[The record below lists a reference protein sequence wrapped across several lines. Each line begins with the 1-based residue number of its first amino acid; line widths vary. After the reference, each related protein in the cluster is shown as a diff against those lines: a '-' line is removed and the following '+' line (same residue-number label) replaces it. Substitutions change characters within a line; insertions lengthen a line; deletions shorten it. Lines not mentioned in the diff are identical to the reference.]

1 MIAKSE
7 TVFGKDHARKDV
19 RRAMTASDNSPAI
32 TIDEVEAGMQQRRLA
47 RARRDRIDAL
57 IYPVGVM
64 AALFVAWEAAAR
76 LFAIPPYLLPAPT
89 AILQSMD
96 ANVAVLIKQSLATTV
111 EIVLGFALSVAVGVP
126 LALAIFLWKPFSRSV
141 YPLLVSSQAVPK
153 VAVAPLF
160 LVWFGFG
167 LLPKVLIAFL
177 IAFFP
182 VVINTAMGLA
192 ALEREKIYLAQS
204 MGLGPFATFLK
215 IQLPNALPSI
225 FAGLKISITLAVV
238 GAVVGEFVGG
248 QGGLGYLLLIANGN
262 MDTALLF
269 AGIVALTLLGVVF
282 FALIGV
288 VERLVLP
295 PHAVERV
302 SFERGSM

>member
-1 MIAKSE
+1 MTE
-7 TVFGKDHARKDV
+7 TTGSR
-19 RRAMTASDNSPAI
+19 SPAKTPI
-32 TIDEVEAGMQQRRLA
+32 GAATEALETAIQERR
-47 RARRDRIDAL
+47 RRRRRRDRIGAL
-57 IYPVGVM
+57 LYPVAMMLGLLAV
-64 AALFVAWEAAAR
+64 WEAGAR
-76 LFAIPPYLLPAPT
+76 LFSVPSYLLPAPS
-89 AILQSMD
+89 AIMLSMD
-96 ANVAVLIKQSLATTV
+96 SNSAVLIKESVSTTI
-111 EIVLGFALSVAVGVP
+111 EILLGFALSVAIGVP
-126 LALAIFLWKPFSRSV
+126 LALAIYLWRPFARAV

-182 VVINTAMGLA
+182 IVINTAMGLA

-204 MGLGPFATFLK
+204 MGLGPVATFFK

-225 FAGLKISITLAVV
+225 FAGLKISITFAVV

-269 AGIVALTLLGVVF
+269 AGIVALTVLGVVLF
-282 FALIGV
+282 LAIGV
-288 VERLVLP
+288 LERLVLP
-295 PHAVERV
+295 PHAVEHA
-302 SFERGSM
+302 SLGGESM

>member
-1 MIAKSE
+1 LGMTVVLIA
-7 TVFGKDHARKDV
+7 
-19 RRAMTASDNSPAI
+19 
-32 TIDEVEAGMQQRRLA
+32 L
-47 RARRDRIDAL
+47 
-57 IYPVGVM
+57 
-64 AALFVAWEAAAR
+64 WEIAAR
-76 LFAIPPYLLPAPT
+76 VFSFPPYLVPAPS
-89 AILQSMD
+89 AIIESMD
-96 ANVAVLIKQSLATTV
+96 TNAAILIKQSVGTTV
-111 EIVLGFALSVAVGVP
+111 EILLGFALSVVVGVP
-126 LALAIFLWKPFSRSV
+126 LALAIFLWKPFARTV
-141 YPLLVSSQAVPK
+141 YPLLISSQAVPK
-153 VAVAPLF
+153 VAIAPLF

-192 ALEREKIYLAQS
+192 SLEREKIYLAQS
-204 MGLGPFATFLK
+204 MGLGSIATFFK
-215 IQLPNALPSI
+215 IQLPNAMPSI
-225 FAGLKISITLAVV
+225 FAGLKISITFAVV

-269 AGIVALTLLGVVF
+269 AGIVALTVLGIVL

-295 PHAVERV
+295 PHAVENAT
-302 SFERGSM
+302 FGKETM

>member
-1 MIAKSE
+1 MTEPMDAPAFA
-7 TVFGKDHARKDV
+7 TAP
-19 RRAMTASDNSPAI
+19 MTAGAS
-32 TIDEVEAGMQQRRLA
+32 ELEAGIRRRRRE
-47 RARRDRIDAL
+47 RARRERIVAFV
-57 IYPVGVM
+57 YPIAMMVGLVVVWQ
-64 AALFVAWEAAAR
+64 ATTLLFSV
-76 LFAIPPYLLPAPT
+76 PPYLLPAPS
-89 AILQSMD
+89 AIMQSME
-96 ANVAVLIKQSLATTV
+96 ANSAVLLKQSLATTL
-111 EIVLGFALSVAVGVP
+111 EILLGFALSIAVGVP
-126 LALAIFLWKPFSRSV
+126 LALAIYLWRPFARSI

-153 VAVAPLF
+153 VAIAPLF

-192 ALEREKIYLAQS
+192 AIEREKLYLAQS
-204 MGLGPFATFLK
+204 MGLGPLETFCK

-225 FAGLKISITLAVV
+225 FAGLKISITFAVV

-269 AGIVALTLLGVVF
+269 AGIVALTLLGVLF
-282 FALIGV
+282 FALIGL

-295 PHAVERV
+295 PHAVERA
-302 SFERGSM
+302 SLARDAM

>member
-1 MIAKSE
+1 
-7 TVFGKDHARKDV
+7 
-19 RRAMTASDNSPAI
+19 MTLAANSPAFAGVHNA
-32 TIDEVEAGMQQRRLA
+32 TIEQVEAAIQQRRRS
-47 RARRDRIDAL
+47 RARRDRIGAL
-57 IYPVGVM
+57 IYPIGMVVVLIAVWQV
-64 AALFVAWEAAAR
+64 AALF
-76 LFAIPPYLLPAPT
+76 FSFPPYLLPAPS
-89 AILQSMD
+89 AIAQAMK
-96 ANVAVLIKQSLATTV
+96 ANAAVLVTQSLGTTV
-111 EIVLGFALSVAVGVP
+111 EILLGFALSVAVGVP
-126 LALAIFLWKPFSRSV
+126 LALAIYLWRPLERVV
-141 YPLLVSSQAVPK
+141 YPLLISSQAVPK

-167 LLPKVLIAFL
+167 LVPKVLIAFL

-192 ALEREKIYLAQS
+192 ALEREKVYLAQS
-204 MGLGPFATFLK
+204 MGLGPVATFFK

-269 AGIVALTLLGVVF
+269 AGIVALTVLGVVLF
-282 FALIGV
+282 GLIGL

-295 PHAVERV
+295 PHAVERT
-302 SFERGSM
+302 SFARESM

>member
-1 MIAKSE
+1 MTNSTKP
-7 TVFGKDHARKDV
+7 VDV
-19 RRAMTASDNSPAI
+19 STAPRNSASL
-32 TIDEVEAGMQQRRLA
+32 DEVEANVQQRRLR
-47 RARRDRIDAL
+47 RARRERMANL
-57 IYPVGVM
+57 LYPIGMMLLLVV
-64 AALFVAWEAAAR
+64 LWEAASR
-76 LFAIPPYLLPAPT
+76 LFDIPVFLLPPPSVIAESMYANAQVLT
-89 AILQSMD
+89 RQS
-96 ANVAVLIKQSLATTV
+96 IETTL
-111 EIVLGFALSVAVGVP
+111 EIVLGFGLSIAVGVP
-126 LALAIFLWKPFSRSV
+126 LALAIFLWTPFARTV

-192 ALEREKIYLAQS
+192 SIEREKIYLAQS
-204 MGLGPFATFLK
+204 MGLSRLATFFK

-248 QGGLGYLLLIANGN
+248 QAGLGYLLLLANGS
-262 MDTALLF
+262 MDTPLLF
-269 AGIVALTLLGVVF
+269 AGIVALTILGVVF
-282 FALIGV
+282 FALIGI
-288 VERLVLP
+288 VERMVLP
-295 PHAVERV
+295 PHAVERA
-302 SFERGSM
+302 SFARESM

>member
-1 MIAKSE
+1 MTETTNPPEPSRERDLMGIA
-7 TVFGKDHARKDV
+7 
-19 RRAMTASDNSPAI
+19 
-32 TIDEVEAGMQQRRLA
+32 EVEAGLQRRR
-47 RARRDRIDAL
+47 RAWRDRISAL
-57 IYPVGVM
+57 LYPIGTL
-64 AALFVAWEAAAR
+64 AAVIVLWEAAAR
-76 LFAIPPYLLPAPT
+76 LFSIPAFLLPVPSVIAQAMYDHASVLMKESVET
-89 AILQSMD
+89 A
-96 ANVAVLIKQSLATTV
+96 V
-111 EIVLGFALSVAVGVP
+111 EIILGFALSIVVGVP
-126 LALAIFLWKPFSRSV
+126 LALAIFLWSPFARTV

-192 ALEREKIYLAQS
+192 SIEREKIYLAQS
-204 MGLGPFATFLK
+204 MGLSPLATFFK

-248 QGGLGYLLLIANGN
+248 QAGLGYLLLIANGS

-269 AGIVALTLLGVVF
+269 AGIVALTVLGVVF
-282 FALIGV
+282 FALIGL

-295 PHAVERV
+295 PHAVEGA
-302 SFERGSM
+302 SFARESM

>member
-1 MIAKSE
+1 
-7 TVFGKDHARKDV
+7 
-19 RRAMTASDNSPAI
+19 MTELADLSAVAVPRYPV
-32 TIDEVEAGMQQRRLA
+32 TIEQVEADLQKRRLR
-47 RARRDRIDAL
+47 RARRDRMAGL
-57 IYPVGVM
+57 IYPIAMMVVLL
-64 AALFVAWEAAAR
+64 ALWQAAAY
-76 LFAIPPYLLPAPT
+76 LFSFPSYLLPTPSAIVASMT
-89 AILQSMD
+89 ANSTL
-96 ANVAVLIKQSLATTV
+96 LIKQSLGTSV
-111 EIVLGFALSVAVGVP
+111 EILLGFALSVAVGVP
-126 LALAIFLWKPFSRSV
+126 LALAIYLWKPFARTV
-141 YPLLVSSQAVPK
+141 YPLLISSQAVPK

-167 LLPKVLIAFL
+167 LMPKVLIAFL

-204 MGLGPFATFLK
+204 MGLGSLATFFK

-225 FAGLKISITLAVV
+225 FAGLKISITFAVV

-269 AGIVALTLLGVVF
+269 AGIVALTLLGIVF
-282 FALIGV
+282 FALIGL

-295 PHAVERV
+295 PHAVERAT
-302 SFERGSM
+302 FEHGSM

>member
-1 MIAKSE
+1 MTDSVNSSVLPRPQN
-7 TVFGKDHARKDV
+7 TVGIEPAE
-19 RRAMTASDNSPAI
+19 AS
-32 TIDEVEAGMQQRRLA
+32 MQQRRLA
-47 RARRDRIDAL
+47 RARRDRTAAL
-57 IYPVGVM
+57 AYPVGTMVVLI
-64 AALFVAWEAAAR
+64 AAWEVATW
-76 LFAIPPYLLPAPT
+76 LFAIPPYLLPAPSSI
-89 AILQSMD
+89 AQAMV
-96 ANVAVLIKQSLATTV
+96 ANEAVLLKHSVGTTV
-111 EIVLGFALSVAVGVP
+111 EILLGFALSVAVGVP
-126 LALAIFLWKPFSRSV
+126 LALGIFLWKPFANTI

-192 ALEREKIYLAQS
+192 AIEREKIYLAQS
-204 MGLGPFATFLK
+204 MGLGAVRTFFK

-269 AGIVALTLLGVVF
+269 AGIVALTVLGVVF

-295 PHAVERV
+295 PHAVEQV
-302 SFERGSM
+302 TFERGSM

>member
-1 MIAKSE
+1 MTDTVAQIA
-7 TVFGKDHARKDV
+7 
-19 RRAMTASDNSPAI
+19 MSDG
-32 TIDEVEAGMQQRRLA
+32 ELEAGIRRRRRQ
-47 RARRDRIDAL
+47 RARRDRIGSL
-57 IYPVGVM
+57 VYPVGMTVALV
-64 AALFVAWEAAAR
+64 AAWQAAAG
-76 LFAIPPYLLPAPT
+76 LFSIPPYLLPAPS
-89 AILQSMD
+89 AIVQAMVT
-96 ANVAVLIKQSLATTV
+96 NFAVLMKESVSTTI
-111 EIVLGFALSVAVGVP
+111 EILLGFGLSVVVGVP
-126 LALAIFLWKPFSRSV
+126 LALAIYLWRPFARSI

-192 ALEREKIYLAQS
+192 SLEREKIYLAQS
-204 MGLGPFATFLK
+204 MGLGPFATFFK
-215 IQLPNALPSI
+215 IQLPNAMPSI
-225 FAGLKISITLAVV
+225 FAGLKISITFAVV

-269 AGIVALTLLGVVF
+269 AGIVALTVLGVVLF
-282 FALIGV
+282 LLIGLA
-288 VERLVLP
+288 ERLVLP
-295 PHAVERV
+295 PHAVEHA
-302 SFERGSM
+302 SLGNEGT

>member
-1 MIAKSE
+1 MTEAVDL
-7 TVFGKDHARKDV
+7 TVLA
-19 RRAMTASDNSPAI
+19 AAPNAA
-32 TIDEVEAGMQQRRLA
+32 TIEQVEAGIQQRRRE
-47 RARRDRIDAL
+47 RARRDRIAAL
-57 IYPVGVM
+57 IYPIGMMVALI
-64 AALFVAWEAAAR
+64 AAWQVAAELFS
-76 LFAIPPYLLPAPT
+76 FPPYLLPAPS
-89 AILQSMD
+89 AIAEAMA
-96 ANVAVLIKQSLATTV
+96 ANAAVLLKNSVGTTV
-111 EIVLGFALSVAVGVP
+111 EILLGFALSVAVGVP
-126 LALAIFLWKPFSRSV
+126 LALAIYLWRPFARTV
-141 YPLLVSSQAVPK
+141 FPLLISSQAVPK
-153 VAVAPLF
+153 VAIAPLF

-192 ALEREKIYLAQS
+192 TLEREKIYLAQS
-204 MGLGPFATFLK
+204 MGLGPLATFFK

-225 FAGLKISITLAVV
+225 FAGLKISITFAVV

-269 AGIVALTLLGVVF
+269 AGIVALTLLGVVL
-282 FALIGV
+282 FALIGL

-295 PHAVERV
+295 PHAVEGA
-302 SFERGSM
+302 SFARESM

>member
-1 MIAKSE
+1 
-7 TVFGKDHARKDV
+7 
-19 RRAMTASDNSPAI
+19 MTEILNAPALAPSKH
-32 TIDEVEAGMQQRRLA
+32 TAGSGSLEAGLRQRR
-47 RARRDRIDAL
+47 RDRDRRDRITAVVYPIGMMVAL
-57 IYPVGVM
+57 L
-64 AALFVAWEAAAR
+64 ALWEAAAR
-76 LFAIPPYLLPAPT
+76 LFSLPPYLLPAPS
-89 AILQSMD
+89 AIARSMD
-96 ANVAVLIKQSLATTV
+96 TNSAVLLKESVTTTL
-111 EIVLGFALSVAVGVP
+111 ETVLGFVLSVVVGVP
-126 LALAIFLWKPFSRSV
+126 LALAIYLWRPFARAV
-141 YPLLVSSQAVPK
+141 YPVLVSSQAVPK

-192 ALEREKIYLAQS
+192 ALEREKIYLARS
-204 MGLGPFATFLK
+204 MGLGPIATFFK

-225 FAGLKISITLAVV
+225 FAGLKISITFAVV

-269 AGIVALTLLGVVF
+269 AGIVALTVLGIVF
-282 FALIGV
+282 FALIGLL
-288 VERLVLP
+288 ERLVLP
-295 PHAVERV
+295 PHAVEHASLAR
-302 SFERGSM
+302 ETM

>member
-1 MIAKSE
+1 
-7 TVFGKDHARKDV
+7 
-19 RRAMTASDNSPAI
+19 MTERNILAAAVVVSPDR
-32 TIDEVEAGMQQRRLA
+32 TGTDEIEAGIQRR
-47 RARRDRIDAL
+47 RRKRERSDRIGAL
-57 IYPVGVM
+57 AYPIGVM
-64 AALFVAWEAAAR
+64 AALVVIWEAAAR
-76 LFAIPPYLLPAPT
+76 LFAIPAYLLPAPSLI
-89 AILQSMD
+89 AQAMV
-96 ANVAVLIKQSLATTV
+96 ANSTVLIKQSVATSL

-126 LALAIFLWKPFSRSV
+126 LALAIFLWKPFARSV

-192 ALEREKIYLAQS
+192 AIEREKIYLAQS
-204 MGLGPFATFLK
+204 MGLSSFATFRK

-262 MDTALLF
+262 MDTSLLF
-269 AGIVALTLLGVVF
+269 AGIAALTFLGVVF
-282 FALIGV
+282 FILIGI